1 MWPII
6 LCSVVALAIIAER
19 FWTLQARRVNP
30 PDLVGQVWSWLRAG
44 TLDGKRIQGL
54 RADSPLG
61 RVLAAGLTNMRHERA
76 VIKEAIED
84 TGRHVAHELE
94 RYLNTLGT
102 IAAVSPLLGLFG
114 TVTGMIRAFSAIS
127 TRGVGDPTVV
137 AAGIAEALITTAAG
151 LMVAIPALIFY
162 RFLRGQVDARIV
174 DMEQEALKLIEVL
187 HAESE
192 AAQSHQPHPARAAR

>member
-1 MWPII
+1 
-6 LCSVVALAIIAER
+6 
-19 FWTLQARRVNP
+19 VNP

-94 RYLNTLGT
+94 RYLTTLGT

-187 HAESE
+187 HAEGE
-192 AAQSHQPHPARAAR
+192 AAQPHPARVAR